1 MSMPL
6 PAKPQSAISPA
17 VWGMLMLLGLIWGAS
32 FFFARIAVKEVP
44 PLMLVLLRVA
54 IAAAALHLYLLA
66 KGDWAKFREQPFAP
80 FILLGLLNNAIPF
93 SLLFIGQT
101 KLGAGLAAIL
111 NALVPFWTVVAANF
125 LTADEKF
132 TASKLTGILLG
143 VAGAAIIIGPSAV
156 SGLGAPLWAKLAVIA
171 AGISYAFASI
181 YAKRFKS
188 VPPIVTAAGQ
198 LTASSLI
205 MLPAALLAHGLWSP
219 LSVTPPVWLAVLSL
233 ALVSTS
239 LAYIIFFRIIAA
251 AGATTV
257 SLVTLLVPVSA
268 VMLGTVF
275 LGESL
280 SLPELAGMAL
290 IGLGLVI
297 IDGRTLAALKRHKS

>member
-1 MSMPL
+1 MP
-6 PAKPQSAISPA
+6 ASSKPQSAISPA
-17 VWGMLMLLGLIWGAS
+17 VWGMLMLLGLLWGAS

-66 KGDWAKFREQPFAP
+66 RGDWRKFREQRFVP

-101 KLGAGLAAIL
+101 ELGAGLAAIL
-111 NALVPFWTVVAANF
+111 NALVPFWTVLAANF

-132 TASKLTGILLG
+132 TANKIIGILLG
-143 VAGAAIIIGPSAV
+143 VAGAAVIIGPSAL
-156 SGLGAPLWAKLAVIA
+156 SGLGAPLWAKLAVIG
-171 AGISYAFASI
+171 AGISYTFAAI
-181 YAKRFKS
+181 YAKRFKA

-205 MLPAALLAHGLWSP
+205 MLPAAFLAQGFWSP
-219 LSVTPPVWLAVLSL
+219 LQITQPVWLTIL
-233 ALVSTS
+233 ALALASTA
-239 LAYIIFFRIIAA
+239 LAYIIFFSIIAA
-251 AGATTV
+251 AGATVVT
-257 SLVTLLVPVSA
+257 LVTLLVPVSA
-268 VMLGTVF
+268 IMLGTVF
-275 LGESL
+275 LGETL
-280 SLPELAGMAL
+280 SLAEVLGMAL

-297 IDGRTLAALKRHKS
+297 IDGRLVRRFRS

>member
-1 MSMPL
+1 MPVSS
-6 PAKPQSAISPA
+6 KPQPAISPA
-17 VWGMLMLLGLIWGAS
+17 VWGMLLLLSLLWGGS
-32 FFFARIAVKEVP
+32 FFFARIAVREVP

-66 KGDWAKFREQPFAP
+66 RGDWAKFRDQSFAP

-101 KLGAGLAAIL
+101 ALGAGLAAVL
-111 NALVPFWTVVAANF
+111 NALVPFWTVIAANF
-125 LTADEKF
+125 ITEDEKF
-132 TASKLTGILLG
+132 TSGKLAGIALG
-143 VAGAAIIIGPSAV
+143 VAGAATIIGPSALT
-156 SGLGAPLWAKLAVIA
+156 GFGAPLWAKTAVIG

-205 MLPAALLAHGLWSP
+205 MLPAALLAHGFWSP
-219 LSVTPPVWLAVLSL
+219 LSVTFPVWSAVLAL
-233 ALVSTS
+233 ALASTS
-239 LAYIIFFRIIAA
+239 LAYIIFFRTAAA
-251 AGATTV
+251 AGATIV

-268 VMLGTVF
+268 IMLGTVF

-280 SLPELAGMAL
+280 SMAELAGMAL

-297 IDGRTLAALKRHKS
+297 IDGRMLAALKRSKI

>member
-1 MSMPL
+1 MPVSSKNQ
-6 PAKPQSAISPA
+6 PAIPSA
-17 VWGMLMLLGLIWGAS
+17 VWGMLLFLSLLWGGS
-32 FFFARIAVKEVP
+32 FFFARIAVREVP
-44 PLMLVLLRVA
+44 PLMLVLMRVA

-66 KGDWAKFREQPFAP
+66 KGDWHLFKRQQFAP
-80 FILLGLLNNAIPF
+80 FLLLGLLNNAIPF

-101 KLGAGLAAIL
+101 ELGAGLAAVL
-111 NALVPFWTVVAANF
+111 NALVPFWTVAAAHF
-125 LTADEKF
+125 ITADEKF
-132 TASKLTGILLG
+132 TANKLAGIALG
-143 VAGAAIIIGPSAV
+143 VAGAAVIIGPSAV
-156 SGLGAPLWAKLAVIA
+156 TGLGAPLWAKIAVIG

-205 MLPAALLAHGLWSP
+205 MLPAALLAHGFW
-219 LSVTPPVWLAVLSL
+219 PPVSVSLPVWSAVLALAV
-233 ALVSTS
+233 ASTS

-251 AGATTV
+251 AGATIV

-268 VMLGTVF
+268 ILLGTVF
-275 LGESL
+275 LRESL
-280 SLPELAGMAL
+280 SAAELAGMAL

-297 IDGRTLAALKRHKS
+297 IDGRMLAALKRSEI

>member
-1 MSMPL
+1 MTV
-6 PAKPQSAISPA
+6 PAKPQAAIPPA
-17 VWGMLMLLGLIWGAS
+17 VWGMLMLLGLLWGAS

-44 PLMLVLLRVA
+44 PLMLVLLRVV
-54 IAAAALHLYLLA
+54 IAAVALHLYLAA
-66 KGDWAKFREQPFAP
+66 KGEWGKFRTQSFAP

-101 KLGAGLAAIL
+101 ELGAGLAAIL
-111 NALVPFWTVVAANF
+111 NALVPFWTVIAANF

-132 TASKLTGILLG
+132 TLNKVAGIGLG
-143 VAGAAIIIGPSAV
+143 VAGAAVIIGPSGF
-156 SGLGAPLWAKLAVIA
+156 SGLGAPLWAKLAVIG

-181 YAKRFKS
+181 YSKRFKG
-188 VPPIVTAAGQ
+188 VPPIVIAAGQ

-205 MLPAALLAHGLWSP
+205 MFPAALVAHGLWSP
-219 LSVTPPVWLAVLSL
+219 SSVTLPVWSAVLAL

-251 AGATTV
+251 AGATIV

-280 SLPELAGMAL
+280 SPAELSGMAL
-290 IGLGLVI
+290 IGLGLIV
-297 IDGRTLAALKRHKS
+297 IDGRAFNSLRRILN